1 MQPYYK
7 TQEFKTEAHE
17 VSQRLHNTGE
27 VCCFVIK
34 TDVSTISA
42 QQLSPV
48 RKVVLVTLSLGL
60 ISLLHEEIKAE

>member
-27 VCCFVIK
+27 VCCFGIK
-34 TDVSTISA
+34 TDFSAISA
-42 QQLSPV
+42 RQLSPV
-48 RKVVLVTLSLGL
+48 RKAVLVILSSGL
-60 ISLLHEEIKAE
+60 ISLLQEQIKAE